1 MSGEFAFVGITA
13 DAAGTRRRRVE
24 VNVGCTAGPR
34 AGMSGEIAWQADEH
48 VGITAVAGEARRC
61 RVKLNRRLHA
71 QTEAAHER

>member
-1 MSGEFAFVGITA
+1 
-13 DAAGTRRRRVE
+13 
-24 VNVGCTAGPR
+24 
-34 AGMSGEIAWQADEH
+34 MSGEIAWQADEH